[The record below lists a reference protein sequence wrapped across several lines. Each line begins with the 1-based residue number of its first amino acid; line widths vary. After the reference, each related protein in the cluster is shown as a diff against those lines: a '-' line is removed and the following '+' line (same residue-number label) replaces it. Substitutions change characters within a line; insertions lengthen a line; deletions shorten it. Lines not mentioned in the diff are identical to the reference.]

1 MNVHPIF
8 VITQICARLFKRE
21 LAGSVQ
27 GDTVDINIY
36 DTYFALEKHIVVRL
50 VMN

>member
-1 MNVHPIF
+1 M
-8 VITQICARLFKRE
+8 ITQICARFFIRE

-27 GDTVDINIY
+27 GDTATVNIY

-50 VMN
+50 VMH

>member
-1 MNVHPIF
+1 MNMHPIS
-8 VITQICARLFKRE
+8 VIIQICARLSIRE

-36 DTYFALEKHIVVRL
+36 DTYFALEKHTVVRL